1 MEFQAFHHANAELD
15 PVPLASVVPHLLR
28 SRSSLLEVFR

>member
-1 MEFQAFHHANAELD
+1 MELQAFHHANTELD
-15 PVPLASVVPHLLR
+15 RVQLASVVPHLLR